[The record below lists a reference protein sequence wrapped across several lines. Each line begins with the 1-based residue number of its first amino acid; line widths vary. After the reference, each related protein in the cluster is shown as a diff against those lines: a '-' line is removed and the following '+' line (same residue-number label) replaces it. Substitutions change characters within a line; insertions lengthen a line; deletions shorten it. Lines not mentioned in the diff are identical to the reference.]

1 MIRSRSTLRVFALIA
16 IALVSFA
23 IIGLTYYEFVLKHR
37 IGVSARETAF
47 HNVALTT
54 EDGRG
59 FDSTQLGK
67 KPMIVATW
75 ATWCPSCS
83 DMLTTLGAVKAAYGD
98 RIEVI
103 AVNRKEEKSTV
114 DSFRAAV
121 SLPKNITYVT
131 DGADAYFK
139 NSDGR
144 SMPEIIIYDKEGK
157 LREHALAALNKAE
170 IIKILEDLLQSS

>member
-1 MIRSRSTLRVFALIA
+1 MTRSRSTLRVFALIA

-37 IGVSARETAF
+37 VGVSARETAF

-67 KPMIVATW
+67 KPMVVATW
-75 ATWCPSCS
+75 ATWCPSCT
-83 DMLTTLGAVKAAYGD
+83 DMLATLGSVKEVFSD
-98 RIEVI
+98 RIEII

-144 SMPEIIIYDKEGK
+144 SMPEIIIYDTEGK
-157 LREHALAALNKAE
+157 LREHSLAAMTKDELVKVLQE
-170 IIKILEDLLQSS
+170 LLSKK

>member
-1 MIRSRSTLRVFALIA
+1 MTIPRSTLRLLVLVGVAVCAIA
-16 IALVSFA
+16 IVAF
-23 IIGLTYYEFVLKHR
+23 TYYTFVLKHHAV
-37 IGVSARETAF
+37 ISARETAF

-75 ATWCPSCS
+75 ATWCPSCT
-83 DMLTTLGAVKAAYGD
+83 DMLTALGSVKETYGD

-114 DSFRAAV
+114 DSFRTAV
-121 SLPKNITYVT
+121 SLPKNLTYVT

-144 SMPEIIIYDKEGK
+144 SMPEIIIYDSEGK
-157 LREHALAALNKAE
+157 MREHSLAAMTKDELVKV
-170 IIKILEDLLQSS
+170 LQEFVARK